1 MRRVVD
7 AVLMWLKRDGKRN
20 WLLVF
25 DSVDDLETFR
35 ISDYFPNS
43 ASGSTI
49 LTSRRP
55 ECSRFGEGRILEVMS
70 AQESVSLLSKSYG
83 RKNTLNDDG
92 MQVPIQAASVV
103 CY

>member
-7 AVLMWLKRDGKRN
+7 VVLMWLKRDGNRN

-43 ASGSTI
+43 RSGNTI

-70 AQESVSLLSKSYG
+70 AQESISLLSKSYG
-83 RKNTLNDDG
+83 RKISLKDDG
-92 MQVPIQAASVV
+92 I
-103 CY
+103 